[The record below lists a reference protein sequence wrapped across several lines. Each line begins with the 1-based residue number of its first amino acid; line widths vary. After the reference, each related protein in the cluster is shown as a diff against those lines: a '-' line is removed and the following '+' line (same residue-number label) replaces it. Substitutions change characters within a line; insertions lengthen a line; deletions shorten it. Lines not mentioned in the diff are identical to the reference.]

1 MSRPAPKKSIKLIS
15 HFKKD
20 PRNKKFE
27 PVKVKEEVL
36 NDTANSIEVI
46 DGSFS
51 ELKPIGFSKKQETF
65 IPLYSSTP
73 KYEDITDE
81 DEICADSD
89 SGPEEIEENDDDHN
103 VTFNFEDDIMTQNKI
118 TEVFVKKVE
127 TFLLESET
135 MVKSKVA
142 KRNELFKKINKYK
155 RKLNKLEKAVSDLD
169 KYIYYGQRLP
179 RLMELPK

>member
-15 HFKKD
+15 HFRRD

-27 PVKVKEEVL
+27 SVKVKEEVL
-36 NDTANSIEVI
+36 SDTTSSIELI

-51 ELKPIGFSKKQETF
+51 ELKPIGFPKKQETF
-65 IPLYSSTP
+65 VPLCASTP

-81 DEICADSD
+81 DEVSAESD
-89 SGPEEIEENDDDHN
+89 GGPEEIEENDDDHN
-103 VTFNFEDDIMTQNKI
+103 VTFNFEDDIMSQQNI

-127 TFLLESET
+127 TFLLESAT
-135 MVKSKVA
+135 MVQSKVA